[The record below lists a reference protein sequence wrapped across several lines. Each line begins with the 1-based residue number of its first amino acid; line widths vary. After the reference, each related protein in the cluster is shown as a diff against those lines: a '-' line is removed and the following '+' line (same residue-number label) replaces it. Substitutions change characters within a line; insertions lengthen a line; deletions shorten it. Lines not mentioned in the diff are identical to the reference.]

1 MKINRFYILFAF
13 LAIVVGWCIMINNP
27 YLTAIVVFVSF
38 LVYLCGIAYITDNL
52 NEKEERFDEKIKHY
66 F

>member
-27 YLTAIVVFVSF
+27 YLNAIVFFVSF

-52 NEKEERFDEKIKHY
+52 NEKEERFVEKIKNN

>member
-13 LAIVVGWCIMINNP
+13 LAIVVGWCIMLNNL
-27 YLTAIVVFVSF
+27 YLNVIVFFVSF
-38 LVYLCGIAYITDNL
+38 FVYLCGIASIIDNL
-52 NEKEERFDEKIKHY
+52 NEKEERFVEKIKNN

>member
-38 LVYLCGIAYITDNL
+38 LVYLFAVAYITENL
-52 NEKEERFDEKIKHY
+52 NETEERFIEKIKNN